1 MSTDLWCLVANAL
14 WGVVLVQ
21 AEVIGKTRAAG
32 KEWNIGNRDTEP
44 EWPAWVKRSAKALA
58 NHKENF
64 PLFLTAVLVVHLSG
78 AADRTSAIACI
89 VYVIARAVHGLLYI
103 GGVTKVRSV
112 AFLVGAAS
120 VLVLLTRLRLG

>member
-103 GGVTKVRSV
+103 GGVTKVRSA

>member
-21 AEVIGKTRAAG
+21 AEVIGKTKAAG

-64 PLFLTAVLVVHLSG
+64 PVFLTAVLVVHLSG

>member
-1 MSTDLWCLVANAL
+1 M
-14 WGVVLVQ
+14 
-21 AEVIGKTRAAG
+21 
-32 KEWNIGNRDTEP
+32 P
-44 EWPAWVKRSAKALA
+44 AKALA

-64 PLFLTAVLVVHLSG
+64 PVFLTAVLVVHLSG

>member
-32 KEWNIGNRDTEP
+32 KEWNIGYRDTEP

-103 GGVTKVRSV
+103 GGVTKVRSA

>member
-21 AEVIGKTRAAG
+21 AEVIGKTKAAG

-64 PLFLTAVLVVHLSG
+64 PVFLTAVLVVHLSG

-120 VLVLLTRLRLG
+120 FLVLLTRLRLG